1 MVKKACVVTATRAE
15 YGLLKPLIQALN
27 ESANYELQLIVSGT
41 HLSSEFGM
49 TWHAIEQDGFSIDA
63 KVDML
68 LSNDSSTAVVK
79 SLGLLCIG
87 IADAFERLKPDFVCI
102 LGDRYEMIG
111 VATAAN
117 LFKIPIVHLCGGE
130 ITEGALDDNFRH
142 ALTKLSHVH
151 FTSTEEYRARVIQ
164 LGESPE
170 YVFNSGAIGIDSI
183 NILHTLT
190 KDELAKSLNIDLTA
204 PFFLMTYHPVTVS
217 EQDIIQ
223 EIDNIMS
230 ALLNVDKQTLIIV
243 TLSNADVGGR
253 TINECM
259 RRWSEKQP
267 DRVYCFASLGQQRY
281 LSAMRHCEAVIGNS
295 SSGIVE
301 APSCKVPTINIG
313 SRQAG
318 RLQAGSIVNCE
329 PTFSGLSAALEKIS
343 SPEFR
348 SSLCSIENPYGNGD
362 TVKKIMYFLEDIDWS
377 KLLRKKFFNISH
389 F

>member
-49 TWHAIEQDGFSIDA
+49 TWHAIEQDGFLIDA

-87 IADAFERLKPDFVCI
+87 IADAFERLKPDFVVI

-117 LFKIPIVHLCGGE
+117 LFKIPVVHLHGGE

-142 ALTKLSHVH
+142 ALTKLSHIH
-151 FTSTEEYRARVIQ
+151 FTSTEEYRQRVIQ
-164 LGESPE
+164 LGEQPK
-170 YVFNSGAIGIDSI
+170 YVCNSGAIGIDNI
-183 NILHTLT
+183 NILPLLT
-190 KDELAKSLNIDLTA
+190 KEKLAESLQIDLST
-204 PFFLMTYHPVTVS
+204 PFFLMTYHPVTVT
-217 EQDIIQ
+217 EQDIIK

-230 ALLNVDKQTLIIV
+230 ALLNDGLKQIIV

-259 RRWSEKQP
+259 RKWSERYP
-267 DRVYCFASLGQQRY
+267 DRIHCFTSLGQLRY
-281 LSAMRHCEAVIGNS
+281 LSAVKHCEAVVGNS
-295 SSGIVE
+295 SSGILE
-301 APSCKVPTINIG
+301 APSLFVPTINIG
-313 SRQAG
+313 NRQAG
-318 RLQAGSIVNCE
+318 RLQADSIVNCE
-329 PTFSGLSAALEKIS
+329 PTLDGVAKALEKIS
-343 SPEFR
+343 NPTFKNPLGSTK
-348 SSLCSIENPYGNGD
+348 NPYGSGN
-362 TVKKIMYFLEDIDWS
+362 TVKEIMSFIEDVEWS
-377 KLLRKKFFNISH
+377 TLLSKKFFNIKAY
-389 F
+389 

>member
-49 TWHAIEQDGFSIDA
+49 TWHAIEHDGFSIDA

-87 IADAFERLKPDFVCI
+87 IADAFERLKPDFVVI

-117 LFKIPIVHLCGGE
+117 LFKIPVMHLHGGE
-130 ITEGALDDNFRH
+130 ITEGASDDNFRH
-142 ALTKLSHVH
+142 ALTKLSHIH
-151 FTSTEEYRARVIQ
+151 FTSTDEYRERVIQ
-164 LGESPE
+164 LGEQPM
-170 YVFNSGAIGIDSI
+170 YVCNSGAIGIDNI
-183 NILHTLT
+183 NILPLLT
-190 KDELAKSLNIDLTA
+190 KEELAKSLELDLSI

-217 EQDIIQ
+217 EQDIIK
-223 EIDNIMS
+223 EIGDIMS
-230 ALLNVDKQTLIIV
+230 ALLSDGLKQIIV

-259 RRWSEKQP
+259 RKWSEKHP
-267 DRVYCFASLGQQRY
+267 DRIHCFASLGQLRY
-281 LSAMRHCEAVIGNS
+281 LSAVKYCEAVVGNS
-295 SSGIVE
+295 SSGILE
-301 APSCKVPTINIG
+301 APSLFVPTINIG
-313 SRQAG
+313 NRQAG
-318 RLQAGSIVNCE
+318 RLQADSIINCE
-329 PTFSGLSAALEKIS
+329 PTLDGVFEAIEKIS
-343 SPEFR
+343 DSTFKK
-348 SSLCSIENPYGNGD
+348 SLGSIKNPYGNGN
-362 TVKKIMYFLEDIDWS
+362 TVKEIMSFIENIDWS
-377 KLLRKKFFNISH
+377 KLLSKKFFNIDQY
-389 F
+389 

>member
-27 ESANYELQLIVSGT
+27 ESTNYELQLIVSGT

-87 IADAFERLKPDFVCI
+87 IADAFERLKPDFVVI

-117 LFKIPIVHLCGGE
+117 LFKIPVVHLHGGE
-130 ITEGALDDNFRH
+130 ITEGASDDNFRH
-142 ALTKLSHVH
+142 ALTKLSHIH
-151 FTSTEEYRARVIQ
+151 FTSTDEYRERVIQ
-164 LGESPE
+164 LGEQAK
-170 YVFNSGAIGIDSI
+170 YVCNSGAIGIDNI
-183 NILHTLT
+183 NILPLLT
-190 KDELAKSLNIDLTA
+190 KEELAKSLKLDLSI

-217 EQDIIQ
+217 EQDIIK
-223 EIDNIMS
+223 EIDDIMS
-230 ALLNVDKQTLIIV
+230 ALLSDGFKQIIV

-259 RRWSEKQP
+259 RKWSEKHP
-267 DRVYCFASLGQQRY
+267 DRIHCFASLGQLRY
-281 LSAMRHCEAVIGNS
+281 LSAVKHCEAVVGNS
-295 SSGIVE
+295 SSGILE
-301 APSCKVPTINIG
+301 APSLFVPTINIG
-313 SRQAG
+313 NRQAG
-318 RLQAGSIVNCE
+318 RLQADSIINCE
-329 PTFSGLSAALEKIS
+329 PTLDGVSDALEKIS
-343 SPEFR
+343 DSTFKK
-348 SSLCSIENPYGNGD
+348 SLGSIKNPYGNGN
-362 TVKKIMYFLEDIDWS
+362 TVKQIMSFIENIEWS
-377 KLLRKKFFNISH
+377 TLLSKKFFNIKTY
-389 F
+389 